1 MKTTDQPST
10 TAAVAA
16 LLVAMQTSQREH
28 LGAEVALWEELCGM
42 DQIPAEVKTRLGE
55 LKAAANLELKKTMDS
70 GDVIGTIQ
78 AGNEMAWAFSSME
91 RQLKEMGE
99 RLARS
104 RQTITDMAARLKQ
117 TVAPEVV
124 ATQIDAAV
132 AARLADGTLMDKAT
146 VEAAVEAARKQ
157 GAEAVRQQVS
167 LQADRTKRLKEA
179 NLPVL
184 EIALNAETPEAFD
197 TLFVEA
203 QTRATKLAG
212 LKVSLNGNDAVARL
226 AFCPANEFDGQLAVL
241 ANVLAKPAG
250 AASDKKPAPVDPLA
264 VPAAGTP
271 RSLLGTC

>member
-1 MKTTDQPST
+1 MKTDHPST
-10 TAAVAA
+10 TTAVAA
-16 LLVAMQTSQREH
+16 LVLAMQTSQREH

-42 DQIPAEVKTRLGE
+42 DQIPTEVKTRLGE
-55 LKAAANLELKKTMDS
+55 LKAAANAELKKTMDS

-78 AGNEMAWAFSSME
+78 AGKEMAWAFSSME
-91 RQLKEMGE
+91 SQLKYMGE
-99 RLARS
+99 LLASS
-104 RQTITDMAARLKQ
+104 RKTITDLAARLKQ
-117 TVAPEVV
+117 SAAPEVV
-124 ATQIDAAV
+124 SKQIDAAV

-157 GAEAVRQQVS
+157 GADAVRHQVS

-197 TLFVEA
+197 TLFTEA

-212 LKVSLNGNDAVARL
+212 LNVSLNGNDAVARL

-250 AASDKKPAPVDPLA
+250 AASDRKPTAVDPLA
-264 VPAAGTP
+264 VPAAGTA
-271 RSLLGTC
+271 RSLVGVC

>member
-16 LLVAMQTSQREH
+16 LVLALQTSQREH

-55 LKAAANLELKKTMDS
+55 LKVAANAELKKTMDA
-70 GDVIGTIQ
+70 GDIIGTIQ
-78 AGNEMAWAFSSME
+78 AGSEMSWAFSSME

-104 RQTITDMAARLKQ
+104 RQTIADLASRLKQ

-132 AARLADGTLMDKAT
+132 AARIADGTLMDKAT

-184 EIALNAETPEAFD
+184 EVALNAETPEAFD
-197 TLFVEA
+197 TLFTEA
-203 QTRATKLAG
+203 QKRASKLAD
-212 LKVSLNGNDAVARL
+212 LNVSLNSNDAVARL
-226 AFCPANEFDGQLAVL
+226 AFCPANEFEGQLAVL
-241 ANVLAKPAG
+241 ANVLAKPA
-250 AASDKKPAPVDPLA
+250 AAPDKKPAAVDPLA
-264 VPAAGTP
+264 VPAAGNA
-271 RSLLGTC
+271 RSLVGVC

>member
-1 MKTTDQPST
+1 MKTDHPST

-16 LLVAMQTSQREH
+16 LVLALQTSQREH

-55 LKAAANLELKKTMDS
+55 LKGAANAELKKALES

-78 AGNEMAWAFSSME
+78 AGHEMAWTFASME
-91 RQLKEMGE
+91 RQLKYMGE
-99 RLARS
+99 LLAGS
-104 RQTITDMAARLKQ
+104 RKTITDLAARLKQ

-132 AARLADGTLMDKAT
+132 AARIADGTLMDKAT

-157 GAEAVRQQVS
+157 GAEAVRQQMS
-167 LQADRTKRLKEA
+167 LQADRTKRLKQA

-184 EIALNAETPEAFD
+184 EVALNAETPEAFD
-197 TLFVEA
+197 TLFTEA

-212 LKVSLNGNDAVARL
+212 LNVSLNGNDAVARL

-241 ANVLAKPAG
+241 TNVLAKPAG
-250 AASDKKPAPVDPLA
+250 AAAEKKPVAVDPLA